1 MSVTDVGQTMVEQA
15 YALWLDLIDGEAL
28 PAAEAVLQHPD
39 CNFADLAI
47 IVDINNAGNDGPLL
61 SEVGQGLPGRPAA
74 LPIPLEE
81 VDPRSLISRLTA
93 HYLEPIANRAPIG
106 FEAEFTD
113 NEENAIA
120 YSAIGLA
127 CASDGQ
133 TIDAMLGFISF
144 ELLHAPISDGGVVPL
159 SDCHTAEGGG
169 EAIATAAIPEETESV
184 VAMAARITSEE
195 LRRIVMSYEG
205 KIEACMEIEGALAVA
220 LVDMDSGMALATAGG
235 TKGLDL
241 EVAAAGN
248 TNVLKAKHEVMQELG
263 IKGEIEDMLITL
275 DDQIHLIRPNT
286 TASGKGLFMYLALS
300 KAKANLAMARHKLR
314 NIEKDLEV

>member
-1 MSVTDVGQTMVEQA
+1 MVEQA
-15 YALWLDLIDGEAL
+15 YALWLSLITGDAL
-28 PAAEAVLQHPD
+28 PAAEAILQHPD
-39 CNFADLAI
+39 CSFADLAI
-47 IVDINNAGNDGPLL
+47 MVDLDAKGADAPLL
-61 SEVGQGLPGRPAA
+61 SRVGERLPSRPEQ
-74 LPIPLEE
+74 LPIPLGE

-113 NEENAIA
+113 SDNNAIA
-120 YSAIGLA
+120 YSAIGLP

-144 ELLHAPISDGGVVPL
+144 ELLHAPISASGVDPL
-159 SDCHTAEGGG
+159 ADSRTAEGGG

-184 VAMAARITSEE
+184 VARAARITSAE

-205 KIEACMEIEGALAVA
+205 KIDACMEIEGALAVA

-248 TNVLKAKHEVMQELG
+248 TNVLKAKLEVMQELG
-263 IKGEIEDMLITL
+263 IKGDIEDMMITL

-286 TASGKGLFMYLALS
+286 TESGKGLFMYLALA

-314 NIEKDLEV
+314 NIEKGLEV